1 MSSKSM
7 AKKVDNLKAQLYLDH
22 LLNDGY
28 NEDDS
33 GYELELPPYYNEELF
48 RK

>member
-1 MSSKSM
+1 MSGEPV
-7 AKKVDNLKAQLYLDH
+7 AENIENLKAQAYLDH
-22 LLNDGY
+22 LLNDGC